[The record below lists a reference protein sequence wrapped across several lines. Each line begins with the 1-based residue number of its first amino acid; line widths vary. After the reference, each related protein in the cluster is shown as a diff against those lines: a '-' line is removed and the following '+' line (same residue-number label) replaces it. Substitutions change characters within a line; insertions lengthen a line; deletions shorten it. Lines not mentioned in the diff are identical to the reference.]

1 MQDNV
6 INFEEALEERDEA
19 LQKALKEVSFYKKKY
34 FGCLKDKEEIE
45 EDMKEIEEDKKEI
58 EEMNMKMEEFI
69 KSIAIAEE

>member
-19 LQKALKEVSFYKKKY
+19 LQKALNEVSFYKKKY
-34 FGCLKDKEEIE
+34 FSCLKEKE
-45 EDMKEIEEDKKEI
+45 EIEEDKKEI